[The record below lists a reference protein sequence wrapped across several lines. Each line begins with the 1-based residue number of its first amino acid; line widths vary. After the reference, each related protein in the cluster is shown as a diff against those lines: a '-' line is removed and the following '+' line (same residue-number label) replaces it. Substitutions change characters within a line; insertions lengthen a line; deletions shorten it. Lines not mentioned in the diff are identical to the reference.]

1 MSSAWL
7 LGSTGSGMSVLLSWE
22 AVLPAPP
29 QLPSRLPTPTPA
41 ETLRGRVHS
50 SPREGKGLC
59 GCRLHSPGH
68 PPRPSPKRS
77 LVSSLLVLLSSSQPA
92 LLCPLTRLY
101 FSSQRLQDFIEGVK
115 VTGSS
120 SHPYSC
126 SQGPNR
132 YLLSSS
138 STTQSRCPSLFA
150 NTSAGLHCFRG
161 GVAYIC
167 IPKGSEFLLS
177 FWTEVTTVPIYS
189 YQAWRSRQDRTH

>member
-1 MSSAWL
+1 MVSSFTSFML
-7 LGSTGSGMSVLLSWE
+7 LFKCDIM
-22 AVLPAPP
+22 
-29 QLPSRLPTPTPA
+29 R
-41 ETLRGRVHS
+41 HS
-50 SPREGKGLC
+50 FPNQSFQ
-59 GCRLHSPGH
+59 
-68 PPRPSPKRS
+68 SPK
-77 LVSSLLVLLSSSQPA
+77 PA

-138 STTQSRCPSLFA
+138 STTQPRCPSLFA

-177 FWTEVTTVPIYS
+177 SWTEVTTVPIYS
-189 YQAWRSRQDRTH
+189 YQAWHSRQDRTHWMPESQTHSLCPATFIVYQQLQFLRAVRVNCS